1 MKRNSFEQRPL
12 PLRRCNEE
20 VTRRGDHFATALAAQ
35 LVPSQIRNMNISDLK
50 EPNIV
55 IRKSERVLE
64 VYDGERLVETFSMSL
79 GSSPELDKETEGD
92 GRTPEGEFYVFV
104 KNPKSRFHLSLGL
117 SYPAPEDAERGFAA
131 ELITREEH
139 DAIIK
144 AAADMAMPPQKTRLG
159 GEIYIHGGGTARD
172 WTDGCVAIEDDEM
185 SELFTAIPVGTK
197 VLILK

>member
-1 MKRNSFEQRPL
+1 MRK
-12 PLRRCNEE
+12 LRISAII
-20 VTRRGDHFATALAAQ
+20 FATALAAQ
-35 LVPSQIRNMNISDLK
+35 LVPSHIRNMNISDLK

-64 VYDGERLVETFSMSL
+64 VYDGGRLVETFSMAL
-79 GSSPELDKETEGD
+79 GTSPELDKETEGD

-117 SYPAPEDAERGFAA
+117 SYPTPEDAERGFAA

-159 GEIYIHGGGTARD
+159 GEIYIHGGGAASD
-172 WTDGCVAIEDDEM
+172 WTDGCIALANEDM
-185 SELFTAIPVGTK
+185 TELFGAISVGTK
-197 VLILK
+197 VSIRR